1 MFQKNKKQVNLI
13 IKDQAIRYMVTN
25 QPTLTGVIDYG
36 EIQLDVG
43 IIMDGKVSD
52 PEGFAAALHMLV
64 SNKKW
69 KNKPLSFC
77 VPDASVTIR
86 EHLVPKQLK
95 KTEIKSYIN
104 MELEESIRLPFS
116 DPVFDFVVIGEEQ
129 EQVKIL
135 LFAYP
140 KERINEYLHAFK
152 QAGLLPV
159 VADLSS
165 LSLYRLYNELGY
177 AEEGDHLLL
186 AQWGRD
192 SAVLTAF
199 NENKPVFTRQ
209 IKSVLPQDSWQFSQ
223 EAKEITWQGSQNE
236 IAESIDEQLTLLERF
251 LDFYQYSVMDGE
263 KQINKLLLCGD
274 FPFLT
279 KVEIYVKENYR
290 MPIVTIDELEEKIQ
304 VPGKFADV
312 LGLSIKK

>member
-13 IKDQAIRYMVTN
+13 IKDRAIRYMVTS
-25 QPTLTGVIDYG
+25 QPTLTGVVDYG
-36 EIQLDVG
+36 EIQLEAGV
-43 IIMDGKVSD
+43 IIDGKISE
-52 PEGFAAALHMLV
+52 PESFASVLRMLV

-69 KNKPLSFC
+69 KNNRLSFC

-95 KTEIKSYIN
+95 KAEIKSFIK
-104 MELEESIRLPFS
+104 MELEENIRLPFS
-116 DPVFDFVVIGEEQ
+116 DPVFDFVIIGEEND
-129 EQVKIL
+129 QVKIL

-140 KERINEYLHAFK
+140 KERINEYLYAFK
-152 QAGLLPV
+152 QAGLVPV

-165 LSLYRLYNELGY
+165 LSLYRLYNELDY

-192 SAVLTAF
+192 AAVLTAF

-209 IKSVLPQDSWQFSQ
+209 IKSVLSQDSW
-223 EAKEITWQGSQNE
+223 ELNEEMEEIIWHGSQAE
-236 IAESIDEQLTLLERF
+236 IAESIDEQLTMLERF

-274 FPFLT
+274 FPFLEE
-279 KVEIYVKENYR
+279 VETNLKENYR
-290 MPIVTIDELEEKIQ
+290 MPIIILDDLEKNMQ
-304 VPGKFADV
+304 MPGKFADV

>member
-13 IKDQAIRYMVTN
+13 IKDRAIRYMVNN
-25 QPTLTGVIDYG
+25 QPTLSGIVDYG
-36 EIQLDVG
+36 EVQLESG
-43 IIMDGKVSD
+43 IIVDGKVSD
-52 PEGFAAALHMLV
+52 LDGFTAALRMLV

-69 KNKPLSFC
+69 KNRKTSFC

-86 EHLVPKQLK
+86 EHFVPKQLK
-95 KTEIKSYIN
+95 KQEIKSYIN
-104 MELEESIRLPFS
+104 MDLEDNLRLPFS
-116 DPVFDFVVIGEEQ
+116 NPVIDFVVIGEEN

-140 KERINEYLHAFK
+140 KDRINEYLHAFK
-152 QAGLLPV
+152 QAGLLPT

-165 LSLYRLYNELGY
+165 LSLHRLYHELGY
-177 AEEGDHLLL
+177 AEEGEHLLL

-192 SAVLTAF
+192 AAVLTAF

-209 IKSVLPQDSWQFSQ
+209 VKSILTQDAWEFSP
-223 EAKEITWQGSQNE
+223 EAEEVTWQGSEAELN
-236 IAESIDEQLTLLERF
+236 ESIDAQLTMLERF

-274 FPFLT
+274 FPFLS
-279 KVEIYVKENYR
+279 KVENYLKENYK
-290 MPIVTIDELEEKIQ
+290 MSVLIIKELEEEIQ
-304 VPGKFADV
+304 VPAKFADV